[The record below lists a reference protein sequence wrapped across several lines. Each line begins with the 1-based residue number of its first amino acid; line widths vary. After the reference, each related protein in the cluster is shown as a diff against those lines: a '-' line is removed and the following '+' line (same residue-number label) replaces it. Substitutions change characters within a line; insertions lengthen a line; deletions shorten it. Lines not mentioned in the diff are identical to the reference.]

1 LKNARLIF
9 HVFNHCC
16 IKIFIGRV
24 QRNPPTNISP
34 NLSLEII
41 MALSSCFTFDF
52 NNKNVLV
59 VGGTS
64 GINRGIAET
73 FASAGA
79 RVAVVSRAQE
89 KVDDTIQSLKNCGA
103 ADARGF
109 AADVREAEAIKNG
122 VAEIAAAWGNL
133 DVVVSGAAGNFP
145 ALATGMSAN
154 GFRSVIEIDLLGT
167 FHVMQA
173 VYPYLQ
179 KPGAAIINI
188 SAPQAEIPMAGQSH
202 VCAAKAGVDMI
213 TRTLCLEWGAEGVRI
228 NSIIPGPID
237 NTEGMKRLAPNE
249 AIRAAVT
256 RSVPLQR
263 MGSTDDIAN
272 ACLFLASD
280 FASYITGAVIPVDGG
295 WAQGGAALVGASL
308 AEMLKSMPKQ
318 K

>member
-1 LKNARLIF
+1 MNFSFGL
-9 HVFNHCC
+9 
-16 IKIFIGRV
+16 
-24 QRNPPTNISP
+24 
-34 NLSLEII
+34 
-41 MALSSCFTFDF
+41 

-73 FASAGA
+73 FAKAGA

-89 KVDDTIQSLKNCGA
+89 KVDDTVQSLKSCGA

-122 VAEIAAAWGNL
+122 IAEIAAAWGKL

-145 ALATGMSAN
+145 ALAMGMSPN

-173 VYPYLQ
+173 IYPHLQ
-179 KPGAAIINI
+179 KPGASIINI

-237 NTEGMKRLAPNE
+237 NTEGMKRLSPTE
-249 AIRAAVT
+249 SLRAAVT
-256 RSVPLQR
+256 KSIPLQR
-263 MGSTDDIAN
+263 MGTTDDIAH

-280 FASYITGAVIPVDGG
+280 FASYISGAVIPVDGG
-295 WAQGGAALVGASL
+295 WAQGGAAVVGAGL
-308 AEMLKSMPKQ
+308 AGMLKAAAPR
-318 K
+318 